1 MSDEDLITQAI
12 NDANADE
19 DDLWNDAPTET
30 PEGHTE
36 TDTIDDLILGK
47 FRDYDDLENA
57 YQELE
62 RKFHEE
68 RQAAQEQQY
77 QEPAYQEP
85 EQSFQAQ
92 FGNTPSNEDEL
103 VQWAAISPGEAAT
116 WTIENQHMVPQEL
129 VEAVWQNWWE
139 QAPWEAS
146 MYQMNSIVSQ
156 QQNQL
161 AQQYEPIMEQHQN
174 QILQSAIDNIRTQ
187 VPDFDDYAQQV
198 ADFVNT
204 RDLSSF
210 FPDNALDNP
219 EALSEGLNAIVGI
232 IKWREYQESLA
243 NQVQYE
249 DPDYRQQIATQ
260 TRSTALPGDDGS
272 YDEQIQQMILN
283 A

>member
-12 NDANADE
+12 QDANTD
-19 DDLWNDAPTET
+19 DDLWDE
-30 PEGHTE
+30 
-36 TDTIDDLILGK
+36 DTGSPDPNQILDGNAEEDLILGK
-47 FRDYDDLENA
+47 FRDYEELESS

-68 RQAAQEQQY
+68 RQAAQQQQY
-77 QEPAYQEP
+77 AEPEM
-85 EQSFQAQ
+85 EQSFQPQ
-92 FGNTPSNEDEL
+92 FGNVPSNEDEL
-103 VQWAAISPGEAAT
+103 VQWAATSPGEAAT
-116 WTIENQHMVPQEL
+116 WTIENQHILPQEL

-161 AQQYEPIMEQHQN
+161 SQQYEPLMEQHQN
-174 QILQSAIDNIRTQ
+174 SILQSAIDDIRTQ

-219 EALSEGLNAIVGI
+219 QALSEGLNAIVGI

-249 DPDYRQQIATQ
+249 DPEYRQQIATQ
-260 TRSTALPGDDGS
+260 TRSTALPGDDES
-272 YDEQIQQMILN
+272 YAEQIQQMILN

>member
-12 NDANADE
+12 NDANADQE
-19 DDLWNDAPTET
+19 DLFSDEYQPEPEDTIVNDAEQ
-30 PEGHTE
+30 
-36 TDTIDDLILGK
+36 DLILGK
-47 FRDYDDLENA
+47 FRDYDDLESA

-68 RQAAQEQQY
+68 RQAAQQQY
-77 QEPAYQEP
+77 QEPAYEEP
-85 EQSFQAQ
+85 QQTFQAQ
-92 FGNTPSNEDEL
+92 FGNTPTNEDEL

-146 MYQMNSIVSQ
+146 MYQMNSIVAQ

-161 AQQYEPIMEQHQN
+161 VQQYEPIMEQHQN

-187 VPDFDDYAQQV
+187 VPDFDEYAQQV

-210 FPDNALDNP
+210 FPDNALDDP
-219 EALSEGLNAIVGI
+219 QALSEGLNAIVGI

-260 TRSTALPGDDGS
+260 TRSTALPGEDGS

>member
-12 NDANADE
+12 QDANSDE
-19 DDLWNDAPTET
+19 DVWNEDD
-30 PEGHTE
+30 
-36 TDTIDDLILGK
+36 TDRNDEHIIEDSNNQELILGK
-47 FRDYDDLENA
+47 FRDYEDLESA

-68 RQAAQEQQY
+68 RQVQQE
-77 QEPAYQEP
+77 EPVEP
-85 EQSFQAQ
+85 QLQPAFEPQ
-92 FGNTPSNEDEL
+92 FGNVPTNEEEL
-103 VQWAAISPGEAAT
+103 VQWAALSPGEAAT
-116 WTIENQHMVPQEL
+116 WTIENQHMIPQEL

-146 MYQMNSIVSQ
+146 MYQMNSIISQ
-156 QQNQL
+156 QQSQL
-161 AQQYEPIMEQHQN
+161 SQQYEPLIEQHQN
-174 QILQSAIDNIRTQ
+174 QILQTAIDSIRTQ

-219 EALSEGLNAIVGI
+219 QALSEGLNAIVGI

-260 TRSTALPGDDGS
+260 TRSTALPGDDVS

>member
-12 NDANADE
+12 QDANSDDDVWNE
-19 DDLWNDAPTET
+19 DDTDRNDEHII
-30 PEGHTE
+30 EDSNDQE
-36 TDTIDDLILGK
+36 LILGK
-47 FRDYDDLENA
+47 FRDYEDLESA

-68 RQAAQEQQY
+68 RQVQQE
-77 QEPAYQEP
+77 EPVEP
-85 EQSFQAQ
+85 QLQPAFEPQ
-92 FGNTPSNEDEL
+92 FGNVPTNEEEL
-103 VQWAAISPGEAAT
+103 VQWAALSPGEAAT
-116 WTIENQHMVPQEL
+116 WTIENQHIIPQEL

-146 MYQMNSIVSQ
+146 MYQMNSIISQ
-156 QQNQL
+156 QQSQL
-161 AQQYEPIMEQHQN
+161 SQQYEPLIEQHQN
-174 QILQSAIDNIRTQ
+174 QILQTAIDSIRTQ

-219 EALSEGLNAIVGI
+219 QALSEGLNAIVGI

-260 TRSTALPGDDGS
+260 TRSTALPGDDVS

>member
-12 NDANADE
+12 QDANSDE
-19 DDLWNDAPTET
+19 DVWNEDD
-30 PEGHTE
+30 
-36 TDTIDDLILGK
+36 TDRNDEHIIEDSNNQELILGK
-47 FRDYDDLENA
+47 FRDYEDLESA

-68 RQAAQEQQY
+68 RQAQQEEPVEQQL
-77 QEPAYQEP
+77 QPAFEP
-85 EQSFQAQ
+85 Q
-92 FGNTPSNEDEL
+92 FGNVPTNEEEL
-103 VQWAAISPGEAAT
+103 VQWAALSPGEAAT
-116 WTIENQHMVPQEL
+116 WTIENQHMIPQEL

-146 MYQMNSIVSQ
+146 MYQMNSIISQ
-156 QQNQL
+156 QQSQL
-161 AQQYEPIMEQHQN
+161 SQQYEPLIEQHQN
-174 QILQSAIDNIRTQ
+174 QILQTAIDSIRTQ

-219 EALSEGLNAIVGI
+219 QALSEGLNAIVGI

-260 TRSTALPGDDGS
+260 TRSTALPGDDVS